1 MDRLAVPLPGPDA
14 GRGAPVPM
22 TYVAV
27 WRMPER
33 DAVRLTD
40 ALADRLAA
48 TADMTRSRRIEDWI
62 VTAYFD
68 ARPDPRLLDDICRA
82 ATGRKAASVRVSA
95 LGERD
100 WVAKSL
106 AGLGPVVA
114 GRYFVH
120 GRHDRDRRPANAVAI
135 EIEAATAFGTGHH
148 GTTAGCLA
156 ALSEL
161 AKTRRIRS
169 ALDVGT
175 GSGILAIA
183 AARTWRVPV
192 IATDIDPAAIPV
204 ATANARLNGVARYV
218 TAVAAGGVRHP
229 AIGRAAR
236 FDLVTA
242 NILALPLVKLAPAIA
257 AHLAPG
263 GAAILSGLL
272 PQQRRQVAAAYRAR
286 GLVLKRARVR
296 DGWLTLVFERP
307 PFAGRMAAA

>member
-1 MDRLAVPLPGPDA
+1 
-14 GRGAPVPM
+14 M
-22 TYVAV
+22 TYIAV
-27 WRMPER
+27 WRLPEPE
-33 DAVRLTD
+33 AARLTD
-40 ALADRLAA
+40 ALADRLSA
-48 TADMTRSRRIEDWI
+48 TADMIQSRRAVDWI

-68 ARPDPRLLDDICRA
+68 ARPDPKLLEGICKDA
-82 ATGRKAASVRVSA
+82 IGRKAAARVSP
-95 LGERD
+95 LTERD
-100 WVAKSL
+100 WVARSL
-106 AGLGPVVA
+106 ASLRPVVA

-120 GRHDRDRRPANAVAI
+120 GRHDRDRRPANAIAI

-175 GSGILAIA
+175 GSGVLAIA
-183 AARTWRVPV
+183 AARTWRAPV
-192 IATDIDPAAIPV
+192 IATDIDPAAIRV
-204 ATANARLNGVARYV
+204 AIGNGRLNGVARYIKAV
-218 TAVAAGGVRHP
+218 TADGLRHP

-242 NILALPLVKLAPAIA
+242 NILAGPLVKLAPAIA

-263 GAAILSGLL
+263 GIAILSGLL
-272 PQQRRQVAAAYRAR
+272 PAQRRQVAAAYRGR
-286 GLVLKRARVR
+286 GLVLKRSAVH

-307 PFAGRMAAA
+307 PFAGAQAAA